1 MTPTLVVELGRDAL
15 ELCFM
20 IAGPLLLATLLVGLV
35 MSVIQAITHLQE
47 QTLTFVPKLF
57 VVAGLLGLM
66 LPWILR
72 VLNSYTTSLFRLVP
86 DLGP

>member
-1 MTPTLVVELGRDAL
+1 
-15 ELCFM
+15 M